1 MFEKEPGRRERRKL
15 EARERL
21 LAAARQV
28 LASSGEAN
36 LRIGDVTTMADIG
49 FGTFYSH
56 FESKEALVEAVLTE
70 VMAGAAA
77 AIGSRALEFSDPAET
92 ASFAYRRFIRFA
104 ADEPELA
111 AVLTKL
117 DGSDALFETSLL
129 PYARKTL
136 ERGIETGRFDIA
148 DIELALLS
156 VSAAAFA
163 AIKGVLVGRIGAD
176 SGAEGAEMMLRAFG
190 LGHGDAREIAHREMP
205 ALDLD
210 PVES

>member
-1 MFEKEPGRRERRKL
+1 MEKEPGRRERRKL

-28 LASSGEAN
+28 LADSGEAN
-36 LRIGDVTTMADIG
+36 LRIGDVTAMADIG

-56 FESKEALVEAVLTE
+56 FESKEALVAAVLTE

-77 AIGSRALEFSDPAET
+77 AIGSRALEFPDPAET
-92 ASFAYRRFIRFA
+92 ASFAYRRFVRFA

-117 DGSDALFETSLL
+117 DDADAVFESSLL

-136 ERGIETGRFDIA
+136 ERGVESGRFDIA

-163 AIKGVLVGRIGAD
+163 AIKGLLAGRIGPGSEA
-176 SGAEGAEMMLRAFG
+176 AGAEMMLRAFG
-190 LGHGDAREIAHREMP
+190 LEPDDAREIAHREMP
-205 ALDLD
+205 VLELD
-210 PVES
+210 P